1 MQEGKKTVDKLTVAQ
16 MKDLLSNIIEDCID
30 YAGDS
35 YADFGEA
42 IVKRLHQ
49 MKLVDY
55 GTSKEKAIIEKY
67 GFQYIDCSLEDDNIK
82 LLFKAC
88 DYDIDVI
95 RDWEKSIEN
104 YFNGRSVSTDEF
116 LNAYNNGTLK
126 EYAERFSE
134 NYHKETETIERE

>member
-1 MQEGKKTVDKLTVAQ
+1 MQEGKKTVDKLTATQ
-16 MKDLLSNIIEDCID
+16 MKNLLSNIIEDCID

-35 YADFGEA
+35 YADFGKA

-104 YFNGRSVSTDEF
+104 YFNGRAVSTDEF
-116 LNAYNNGTLK
+116 LNAYSNGTLK

>member
-1 MQEGKKTVDKLTVAQ
+1 
-16 MKDLLSNIIEDCID
+16 MKNLLSNIIEDCID

-35 YADFGEA
+35 YADFGKA

-104 YFNGRSVSTDEF
+104 YFNGRAVSTDEF
-116 LNAYNNGTLK
+116 LNAYSNGTLK